1 MQLLLRTV
9 GGDMMSESTLTLRK
23 VIPII
28 AVTWILSLIT
38 TLAVVYLAPYNFQ
51 IGTNQIV
58 NGAVTADKIADSAIN
73 TTNLADG
80 AVSSAKVLDGNLTAA
95 DIADGAVTSLKLTSR
110 AIPFGYTNNPDEE
123 ATNSTTWVDMPD
135 MSVSITL
142 ARTSHIII
150 MFSATAY
157 VDDVGNSIWVR
168 AIADEAMPDE
178 AIPYPVE
185 IVLTKGTQLTM
196 GTHSFTWNLPDVSA
210 GTHTVKIQWSVSWRT
225 SLGNV
230 ADRSLSVIALPM

>member
-1 MQLLLRTV
+1 
-9 GGDMMSESTLTLRK
+9 MSESTLTLRK
-23 VIPII
+23 AIPII

-51 IGTNQIV
+51 IGTNQIT
-58 NGAVTADKIADSAIN
+58 NGAVTADKIANSTIT

-80 AVSSAKVLDGNLTAA
+80 AVSSTKVLDGNLTAA

-110 AIPFGYTNNPDEE
+110 AIPFSYTNNPDEE
-123 ATNSTTWVDMPD
+123 TTKSTTWVDMPG

-142 ARTSHIII
+142 ARTSHLTII
-150 MFSATAY
+150 FSATAY
-157 VDDVGNSIWVR
+157 VEVLGNSIMVR
-168 AIADEAMPDE
+168 AIADAATPDE

-210 GTHTVKIQWSVSWRT
+210 GTHTIKIQWLVSGGT
-225 SLGNV
+225 GTGNV
-230 ADRSLSVIALPM
+230 ADRSLTVIALPM

>member
-1 MQLLLRTV
+1 
-9 GGDMMSESTLTLRK
+9 MSK
-23 VIPII
+23 GAIPIKKAISII

-51 IGTNQIV
+51 IGTNQIT
-58 NGAVTADKIADSAIN
+58 NGAVTADKIADNAIN

-110 AIPFGYTNNPDEE
+110 AIPFGHTNNPDEE
-123 ATNSTTWVDMPD
+123 ATISTTWVDMPD

-157 VDDVGNSIWVR
+157 VEVLGNSIMVR
-168 AIADEAMPDE
+168 VIADEAMPDE

-185 IVLTKGTQLTM
+185 IVLTKGTELTK
-196 GTHSFTWNLPDVSA
+196 GTYSFTWNLPDVSA
-210 GTHTVKIQWSVSWRT
+210 GTHTVKIQWLVSGGT
-225 SLGNV
+225 GTGNV
-230 ADRSLSVIALPM
+230 TDRALTVIALPM

>member
-1 MQLLLRTV
+1 
-9 GGDMMSESTLTLRK
+9 MSESTLTLRK
-23 VIPII
+23 AIPII

-38 TLAVVYLAPYNFQ
+38 TLAVVYFTPYNFQ
-51 IGTNQIV
+51 IGTTQIV

-110 AIPFGYTNNPDEE
+110 AIPFSYTNNPDEE
-123 ATNSTTWVDMPD
+123 ATTSTTWVDMPD

-142 ARTSHIII
+142 ERTSHIII

-157 VDDVGNSIWVR
+157 VQVLGNSIMVR
-168 AIADEAMPDE
+168 AITDE

-185 IVLTKGTQLTM
+185 IVFAKETQLTV
-196 GTHSFTWNLPDVSA
+196 GSHSFTWNLPDVSA
-210 GTHTVKIQWSVSWRT
+210 GIYTVKIQWLVRGGIGT
-225 SLGNV
+225 GNV
-230 ADRSLSVIALPM
+230 ADRSLTVIALPT

>member
-1 MQLLLRTV
+1 
-9 GGDMMSESTLTLRK
+9 MSESTFPFKK

-38 TLAVVYLAPYNFQ
+38 TLAVFYFAPYNFQ

-58 NGAVTADKIADSAIN
+58 KGAVTADKIAASAIN

-80 AVSSAKVLDGNLTAA
+80 AVSSAKVLDGTLTTA

-110 AIPFGYTNNPDEE
+110 AIPFSYTNNPDPE
-123 ATNSTTWVDMPD
+123 ATNSTTWEDMPD

-142 ARTSHIII
+142 ARTSHLII

-157 VDDVGNSIWVR
+157 VEVLGNSIKVR
-168 AIADEAMPDE
+168 AIADE

-185 IVLTKGTQLTM
+185 IVLTKGTELTM

-210 GTHTVKIQWSVSWRT
+210 GTHTVKIQWLVSWGT
-225 SLGNV
+225 STGNV
-230 ADRSLSVIALPM
+230 ADRSLTIIALPM

>member
-1 MQLLLRTV
+1 
-9 GGDMMSESTLTLRK
+9 MSEGA
-23 VIPII
+23 IPIKKAISII

-51 IGTNQIV
+51 IGTNQIT
-58 NGAVTADKIADSAIN
+58 NGAVTTDKIADSAIN

-95 DIADGAVTSLKLTSR
+95 DIADGAITSLKLISR
-110 AIPFGYTNNPDEE
+110 AIPFSYTNNPDEE
-123 ATNSTTWVDMPD
+123 ATTSTTWVDMPD

-142 ARTSHIII
+142 ERTSHIII
-150 MFSATAY
+150 MFSAIAY
-157 VDDVGNSIWVR
+157 VEVLGNSIMVR
-168 AIADEAMPDE
+168 AITDE

-185 IVLTKGTQLTM
+185 IVLTKETQLTM

-210 GTHTVKIQWSVSWRT
+210 GTHTVKIQWLVSGGIGT
-225 SLGNV
+225 GNV
-230 ADRSLSVIALPM
+230 ADRSLTVIALPI

>member
-1 MQLLLRTV
+1 
-9 GGDMMSESTLTLRK
+9 MSK
-23 VIPII
+23 GAIPIKKAISII

-51 IGTNQIV
+51 IGTNQIT

-123 ATNSTTWVDMPD
+123 ATISTTWVDMPD

-157 VDDVGNSIWVR
+157 VEVLGNSIMVR
-168 AIADEAMPDE
+168 VIADEAMLDE

-185 IVLTKGTQLTM
+185 IVLTKGTELTK
-196 GTHSFTWNLPDVSA
+196 GTYSFTWNLPDVSA
-210 GTHTVKIQWSVSWRT
+210 GTHTVKIQWLVSGGT
-225 SLGNV
+225 GTGNV
-230 ADRSLSVIALPM
+230 ADRALTVIALPM

>member
-1 MQLLLRTV
+1 
-9 GGDMMSESTLTLRK
+9 MSEGA
-23 VIPII
+23 IPIKKAISII

-51 IGTNQIV
+51 IGTNQIT
-58 NGAVTADKIADSAIN
+58 NGAVTTDKIADNTIN

-95 DIADGAVTSLKLTSR
+95 DIADGAVTSLKLVSR
-110 AIPFGYTNNPDEE
+110 AIPFSYTNNPDEE
-123 ATNSTTWVDMPD
+123 ATTSTTWIDMPD

-142 ARTSHIII
+142 VRTSHIII
-150 MFSATAY
+150 VFSATAY
-157 VDDVGNSIWVR
+157 VEVLGNSIMVR
-168 AIADEAMPDE
+168 AIADE

-210 GTHTVKIQWSVSWRT
+210 GTHTVKIQWLVSGGT
-225 SLGNV
+225 GTGNV
-230 ADRSLSVIALPM
+230 ADRSLTVIALPM